1 MSRLWVVLRPSLVT
15 GFHLAG
21 VEAYGAEDIETI
33 EELITAWLDDGETGL
48 LAIED
53 NLMANMD
60 RTIIRR
66 LDASSNQ
73 FYVTISGDES
83 EGQIATRSARIA
95 GMIRRAV
102 GVHLTFEREKNEVTG
117 GK

>member
-53 NLMANMD
+53 NLVANTN
-60 RTIIRR
+60 RAIIRR